1 MLDTQII
8 LDYYKHESIA
18 RRYRRFRR
26 MEAVIENQEKRSL
39 HFLGEYPDKVRK
51 HDYEITDDVEIIE
64 DYIEEA

>member
-1 MLDTQII
+1 
-8 LDYYKHESIA
+8 
-18 RRYRRFRR
+18 
-26 MEAVIENQEKRSL
+26 MEAFIENQEKRSL